1 MTTVALQT
9 TSLFLFGGDAPWS
22 AESWTAS
29 DDRVRGGKS
38 QSYLDC
44 PPGADRAVFH
54 GDLDIK
60 TLGGAG
66 FASQRTVDPH
76 SWDLSAYDGLLLR
89 LGRVD
94 DKKYTLT
101 LKDSVLP
108 TLPDGREQSSISWEY
123 DFAANSTEAFV
134 PWGDFKPTYRGR
146 PKPDAEPLDL
156 QNVKRIS
163 FMCRSFFGE
172 QEGSFCLEIEYI
184 AAAKANSPSQDR
196 PRPSS
201 SASGSSEFPTKPGTK
216 SKKSSWLGWACGLCG

>member
-1 MTTVALQT
+1 MRARPADPVP
-9 TSLFLFGGDAPWS
+9 SRPWS

-163 FMCRSFFGE
+163 FMCRRFVF
-172 QEGSFCLEIEYI
+172 
-184 AAAKANSPSQDR
+184 
-196 PRPSS
+196 
-201 SASGSSEFPTKPGTK
+201 
-216 SKKSSWLGWACGLCG
+216 